1 MSLTANYL
9 RRVPDLYSPLSTTIY
24 LHGTLYKRKHAD
36 THACN
41 GSPLFTSLFIYLFL
55 CFVSGAACFFVKHVQ
70 TGMCINATS
79 KIHVNAQ
86 WGKLFAV
93 ELSNNCLD
101 PAVQFRF
108 LENSAM
114 FNLER
119 KGCFEGKSSVLY
131 FLLATNPSLNCRDR
145 DHAITQT
152 SWGGL
157 SVYSKP
163 SKQTPCAVPT
173 TNTYIGLTTC
183 NDTEDKRFNFG
194 KLFLFVCS

>member
-1 MSLTANYL
+1 
-9 RRVPDLYSPLSTTIY
+9 
-24 LHGTLYKRKHAD
+24 
-36 THACN
+36 
-41 GSPLFTSLFIYLFL
+41 
-55 CFVSGAACFFVKHVQ
+55 VKHVQ

-79 KIHVNAQ
+79 KILVNAD

-108 LENSAM
+108 LDNSAM

-119 KGCFEGKSSVLY
+119 KSCFEGKSSMLY
-131 FLLATNPSLNCRDR
+131 FLLATIPSSNCRDR
-145 DHAITQT
+145 DNAITQT

-157 SVYSKP
+157 SVYDVS
-163 SKQTPCAVPT
+163 SKQTRCAVPK

-183 NDTEDKRFNFG
+183 SDREDKRFNFG